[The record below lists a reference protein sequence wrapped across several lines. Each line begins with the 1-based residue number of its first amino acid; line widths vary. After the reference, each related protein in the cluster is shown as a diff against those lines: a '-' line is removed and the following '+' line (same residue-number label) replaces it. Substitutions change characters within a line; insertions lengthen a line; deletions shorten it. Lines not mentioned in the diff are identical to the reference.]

1 MSETIRNNFLPEDVA
16 QYAFEMFGREPD
28 VAKRLREATAPRPE
42 AEMQISPDQGQ
53 FMALLVKLMG
63 AKRCIEVGTYTG
75 YSALSVAMALPPDG
89 QLIACDVSEEFTSI
103 GRKFWKEAGVESRID
118 LRIQPALQTLDE
130 LIAAGGQGRYD
141 FAFVDADKPNYHAYF
156 EKLLV
161 LVRAGG
167 LIAADN
173 TLAVSGQPVIRQ
185 QSTSARA
192 LRDFN
197 EKVHNDQRVD
207 LALVPIGEGVTL
219 LRKR

>member
-1 MSETIRNNFLPEDVA
+1 MSETIRNNFLPADVA
-16 QYAFEMFGREPD
+16 KYAFEMFGREPD

-75 YSALSVAMALPPDG
+75 YSALSVALALPADG

-103 GRKFWKEAGVESRID
+103 GRRFWKEAGVESRID
-118 LRIQPALQTLDE
+118 LRIKPALQTLDE

-161 LVRAGG
+161 LVRSGG

-192 LRDFN
+192 LREFN
-197 EKVHNDQRVD
+197 EKVHNDERVD